1 MNYRLHHAL
10 FNEIMNRYDLM
21 FVSVIR
27 SHFNNQEDQKDIYQE
42 FSIHLFMLI
51 EAQYSKSIDL
61 LHTATWLK
69 AVISNFCKSQIR
81 KRNAKR
87 KIKFSSDAFITT
99 HLEQFSEDSNTD
111 TPLFD
116 FSGDVNSYEIMKSV
130 LKLVSRQEAMM
141 LKMKYYYNKPSTYI
155 SRKLNV
161 THVDVKIGRL
171 KKRIQRLTGINNI
184 EELLE
189 KYEV

>member
-69 AVISNFCKSQIR
+69 AVVSNFCKSQIR
-81 KRNAKR
+81 KKNAKR
-87 KIKFSSDAFITT
+87 KIKFSSDGFITT

>member
-1 MNYRLHHAL
+1 MDYRLHHSL

-21 FVSVIR
+21 FLSVIR
-27 SHFNNQEDQKDIYQE
+27 SHFSNREDQKDIYQE

-61 LHTATWLK
+61 LHTGTWLK
-69 AVISNFCKSQIR
+69 AVVANFCKSQLR
-81 KRNAKR
+81 KKTAKR
-87 KIKFSSDAFITT
+87 SIKFSADSFMTT
-99 HLEQFSEDSNTD
+99 HLDQYSENVDVD

-116 FSGDVNSYEIMKSV
+116 FTGDVNSYEIMKTV
-130 LKLVSRQEAMM
+130 LSLVSRQESLM

-171 KKRIQRLTGINNI
+171 KKRIKKLTGIDNI

>member
-81 KRNAKR
+81 KKNAKR
-87 KIKFSSDAFITT
+87 KIKFSSDGFITT
-99 HLEQFSEDSNTD
+99 HLKQFSEDSNTD

-171 KKRIQRLTGINNI
+171 KQRIQRLTGINNI

>member
-1 MNYRLHHAL
+1 MNYRLHHSL

-69 AVISNFCKSQIR
+69 AVISNFCKSQLR
-81 KRNAKR
+81 KKNAKR
-87 KIKFSSDAFITT
+87 KIKFSSDGFITT

>member
-1 MNYRLHHAL
+1 MNYRHHHSL

-27 SHFNNQEDQKDIYQE
+27 SHFKSLEDQKDIYQE

-81 KRNAKR
+81 KKNAKR
-87 KIKFSSDAFITT
+87 KIKFSSDGFITT
-99 HLEQFSEDSNTD
+99 HLEQFSEDSDAD

-171 KKRIQRLTGINNI
+171 KKRIQRLTGIKNI

>member
-1 MNYRLHHAL
+1 MNYRLHHSL

-27 SHFNNQEDQKDIYQE
+27 SHFKNLEDQKDIYQE

-81 KRNAKR
+81 KKNAKR
-87 KIKFSSDAFITT
+87 KIKFSSDGFITT
-99 HLEQFSEDSNTD
+99 HLEQFSEDSDVD

-171 KKRIQRLTGINNI
+171 KKRIQRLTGIKNI

>member
-1 MNYRLHHAL
+1 MNYRHHHSL

-27 SHFNNQEDQKDIYQE
+27 SHFKNLEDQKDIYQE

-61 LHTATWLK
+61 LQTATWLK

-81 KRNAKR
+81 KKNAKR
-87 KIKFSSDAFITT
+87 KIKFSSDGFITT
-99 HLEQFSEDSNTD
+99 HLEQFSEDSD
-111 TPLFD
+111 VDVPLFD

-171 KKRIQRLTGINNI
+171 KKRIQRLTGIKNI

>member
-1 MNYRLHHAL
+1 
-10 FNEIMNRYDLM
+10 M

-81 KRNAKR
+81 KKNAKR
-87 KIKFSSDAFITT
+87 KIKFSSDGFITT

-155 SRKLNV
+155 SRKLKV

>member
-1 MNYRLHHAL
+1 
-10 FNEIMNRYDLM
+10 MNRYDLM

-27 SHFNNQEDQKDIYQE
+27 SHFKSLEDQKDIYQE

-81 KRNAKR
+81 KKNAKR
-87 KIKFSSDAFITT
+87 KIKFSSDGFITT
-99 HLEQFSEDSNTD
+99 HLEQFSEDSD
-111 TPLFD
+111 VHTPLFD

>member
-69 AVISNFCKSQIR
+69 AVISNFCKSQLR
-81 KRNAKR
+81 KKNAKR
-87 KIKFSSDAFITT
+87 KIKFSSDGFITT

>member
-1 MNYRLHHAL
+1 
-10 FNEIMNRYDLM
+10 MNRYDLM

-81 KRNAKR
+81 KKNAKR
-87 KIKFSSDAFITT
+87 KIKFSSDGFITT